1 MTTVTLARPDITGQV
16 EFDSDVSSVVQAAV
30 SLVNATTPGE
40 HGGRPVEAPTGPA
53 LTAAVAT
60 AVAPASRPSDGPMTD
75 AVAGELAGWAA
86 RLRAVVEPVDAGDLD
101 TACARLNEVLR
112 DAAAVPTLT
121 RHDGEGWHLHFHRPD
136 ADLATG
142 WAAGMATGLAIVLG
156 GPAVE
161 RLGLCRAPRCDRAY
175 LDTSR
180 NGTRRFCSTACQNR
194 VKAAAFRARR
204 DAAPAR

>member
-1 MTTVTLARPDITGQV
+1 
-16 EFDSDVSSVVQAAV
+16 
-30 SLVNATTPGE
+30 
-40 HGGRPVEAPTGPA
+40 
-53 LTAAVAT
+53 
-60 AVAPASRPSDGPMTD
+60 MTD
-75 AVAGELAGWAA
+75 PVAAELAGWAA
-86 RLRAVVEPVDAGDLD
+86 RMRAVVQHVDAGDLD
-101 TACARLNEVLR
+101 AACARLNEVLR
-112 DAAAVPTLT
+112 DAEAVPTLT

-136 ADLATG
+136 AATAAG

-204 DAAPAR
+204 ETTPAG